1 MSAKDSF
8 EENEQGH
15 PKAISPHHQLDW
27 RWVEC
32 YRELASFDSYSWLA
46 PAGPFTDEEQQQWN
60 QLYSHSL
67 DEATKERLG
76 TIIAQS
82 RERDLLA
89 AIAEQRERRLHYPA
103 IPIEELR
110 SRIAGLL
117 QLDEEISQDEPN
129 AIVRRL
135 YHDTIEEE
143 IDFLRLIEATYEGT
157 SEKFW
162 QYNLRLNP
170 PPTPAE
176 MHYALSRLRQ
186 IVLRG
191 LQYSETMDVSQ
202 KIIKYLREKCRFAL
216 EQSSDEEGVLEGSKD
231 TTASSSQRQ
240 RIVSIQTAKRFFEA
254 ILQEYGYE
262 GWQVVI
268 DPNATSA
275 RIEQGLRQIVLTD
288 RPL

>member
-1 MSAKDSF
+1 
-8 EENEQGH
+8 
-15 PKAISPHHQLDW
+15 
-27 RWVEC
+27 
-32 YRELASFDSYSWLA
+32 
-46 PAGPFTDEEQQQWN
+46 
-60 QLYSHSL
+60 
-67 DEATKERLG
+67 
-76 TIIAQS
+76 
-82 RERDLLA
+82 
-89 AIAEQRERRLHYPA
+89 
-103 IPIEELR
+103 
-110 SRIAGLL
+110 
-117 QLDEEISQDEPN
+117 
-129 AIVRRL
+129 
-135 YHDTIEEE
+135 
-143 IDFLRLIEATYEGT
+143 
-157 SEKFW
+157 
-162 QYNLRLNP
+162 
-170 PPTPAE
+170 

-275 RIEQGLRQIVLTD
+275 RIEQGLRQMFLTD
-288 RPL
+288 RPLSVEQIRHYISHELAGHIARCMVGEHSLLGLLGIHTKNSLETEEGMAVYYDRQTAILDGQAYNDTAIWSATLATGLASGVISSPQTFLSLFSFFEAFYLLHQLLQRLIPKMPITCVGCARLSRQ